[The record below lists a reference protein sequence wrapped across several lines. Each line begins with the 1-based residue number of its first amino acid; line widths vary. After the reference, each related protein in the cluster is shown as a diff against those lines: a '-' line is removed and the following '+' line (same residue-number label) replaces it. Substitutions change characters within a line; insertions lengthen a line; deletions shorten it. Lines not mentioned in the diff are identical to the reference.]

1 MYMPGNS
8 RERFT
13 AEVKIIQG
21 IPMIVFVYEPELDSD
36 LETDGDLSTAV
47 EWSRCTTPRGF
58 GAAWKTGPK
67 RVNGLNG
74 VTRIPGTEMYQC
86 NDCDYIYGLYTDNP
100 EPDRAHFQYGG
111 GQCLSFKAINGGQEN
126 ELLIIQ
132 GKLRFMRGYVA
143 FPQFVFYSEY
153 GCMTID
159 GTRHCIVCGHKPG
172 EGHPDSNCD
181 NMKRLLKIKLTSL
194 KLHENMDT
202 VRLFSTARST
212 TWGLIECDGISTRC
226 TTDFS
231 ILGPRANMQYI
242 HGTVDSHQCFQC
254 GITVS
259 NFVENDTL
267 LGEHIHHSNGS
278 CPYIAREFKNQK
290 GELDAIMGKE
300 RYRRG
305 HIAIPDL
312 AIQAHYGRIGSRG
325 ARSCV
330 ICSAIERTHL
340 PANGHYSYCDAMKE
354 SLRKKL
360 NNMCMV

>member
-1 MYMPGNS
+1 
-8 RERFT
+8 
-13 AEVKIIQG
+13 
-21 IPMIVFVYEPELDSD
+21 
-36 LETDGDLSTAV
+36 
-47 EWSRCTTPRGF
+47 
-58 GAAWKTGPK
+58 
-67 RVNGLNG
+67 
-74 VTRIPGTEMYQC
+74 
-86 NDCDYIYGLYTDNP
+86 
-100 EPDRAHFQYGG
+100 
-111 GQCLSFKAINGGQEN
+111 
-126 ELLIIQ
+126 
-132 GKLRFMRGYVA
+132 
-143 FPQFVFYSEY
+143 
-153 GCMTID
+153 
-159 GTRHCIVCGHKPG
+159 
-172 EGHPDSNCD
+172 
-181 NMKRLLKIKLTSL
+181 
-194 KLHENMDT
+194 
-202 VRLFSTARST
+202 
-212 TWGLIECDGISTRC
+212 
-226 TTDFS
+226 
-231 ILGPRANMQYI
+231 MQYI

-354 SLRKKL
+354 CLNDFTGLVKPTWDESKALSTMKRVVADLLEKYRCKYNGLVKLALEHWTRNDDMGFVSKIATNIFNDGTRNWGRIASLIAFGAALCQHFNEIGREDCVALVGEEISLYLLTAHMDWLIRNDSWNGFVEFFRLPDQESTLTNILLTTAGFAGIGAALTLLIK
-360 NNMCMV
+360 